1 MSPVRHREHEL
12 TACTATRG
20 FGAHPKRWP
29 SGSRGLAMKNCL
41 LVQLYLYFRCCRDA
55 GCCEYKSSLKRSM
68 KNKSS
73 STADLGKLRVSLN
86 TRLCAHRF
94 LLFGSTSW
102 NMMFLFCRIP
112 TPQNS
117 PNNQKSQILLRNV
130 CMQQKIMFFFFT
142 WDSRLLLWGMHF
154 KW

>member
-1 MSPVRHREHEL
+1 
-12 TACTATRG
+12 
-20 FGAHPKRWP
+20 
-29 SGSRGLAMKNCL
+29 MKNCL

-55 GCCEYKSSLKRSM
+55 GCCEYKCSLKRSM

-73 STADLGKLRVSLN
+73 STADLVKPRVSLN

-102 NMMFLFCRIP
+102 NVTFLFCRIP
-112 TPQNS
+112 TLQNS

-130 CMQQKIMFFFFT
+130 YVQQKNNVFVLPGIPGYCSEGCT
-142 WDSRLLLWGMHF
+142 LNDSLLGPSSKRKTCFIILDWF
-154 KW
+154 SNCFCQ

>member
-1 MSPVRHREHEL
+1 
-12 TACTATRG
+12 
-20 FGAHPKRWP
+20 
-29 SGSRGLAMKNCL
+29 MKNCL

-73 STADLGKLRVSLN
+73 STADVVKPTISLN
-86 TRLCAHRF
+86 TRLCAHRLF
-94 LLFGSTSW
+94 LFGSTSW
-102 NMMFLFCRIP
+102 NVTFLFCRIP

-130 CMQQKIMFFFFT
+130 CVQQKIMFFFLAGIPGYSSEGCT
-142 WDSRLLLWGMHF
+142 LNGSLLGTSSKRKTCFIILDWF
-154 KW
+154 ST